1 MQLKEKIAAYKQK
14 LEEERKEVCMNR
26 LEAMKI
32 DPKTS
37 CYNRR
42 VWRRRRRRTSP
53 GRNIGIESRR
63 QGLHVLR
70 AIAVDPISQYLR
82 SKKSGNDL
90 KGNPKGDDRGV
101 QHARQESASKQRSE
115 RR

>member
-1 MQLKEKIAAYKQK
+1 M
-14 LEEERKEVCMNR
+14 
-26 LEAMKI
+26 
-32 DPKTS
+32 
-37 CYNRR
+37 
-42 VWRRRRRRTSP
+42 
-53 GRNIGIESRR
+53 
-63 QGLHVLR
+63 LR